1 MAGAKDE
8 HQFFCYWT
16 HDGSRPSDYERGGG
30 RRASELLQDHQLPKI
45 YHDDPAVK
53 EIGAKINDVIRI
65 VRNSQTA
72 GRAEAYRQVVKRPK
86 K

>member
-1 MAGAKDE
+1 MSTKFSVIE
-8 HQFFCYWT
+8 HMMVPDHQIMSVEEV
-16 HDGSRPSDYERGGG
+16 D
-30 RRASELLQDHQLPKI
+30 ELLTSYKITRDQLPKI
-45 YHDDPAVK
+45 YHDDPSVK